1 MASTNTIYEK
11 KHFASDDKN
20 ALSLE
25 LSSTILQTCIIIKV
39 KLFERKHLILQ
50 VFQFV

>member
-1 MASTNTIYEK
+1 
-11 KHFASDDKN
+11 
-20 ALSLE
+20 
-25 LSSTILQTCIIIKV
+25 LQTCIIIKV